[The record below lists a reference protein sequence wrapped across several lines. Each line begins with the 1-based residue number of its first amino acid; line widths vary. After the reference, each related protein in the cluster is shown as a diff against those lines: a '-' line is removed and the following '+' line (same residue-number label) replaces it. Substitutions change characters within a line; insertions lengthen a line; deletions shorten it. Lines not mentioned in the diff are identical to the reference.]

1 MPLDKSSS
9 TLSSTTTPTSGPP
22 WLLWLLGSAALH
34 GLVYV
39 GMTAV
44 LQDKGGAAVPGQR
57 PDAPFTI
64 SMEQRQQVI
73 DSQREHGYN
82 PMQNAGM
89 VPNGQPRLTPQQLA
103 ALTPEQRLQY
113 LRSQSMQGA
122 PGTSRRQIPT
132 LAQSRLSVAE
142 LWKMRDEW
150 GQVLEAQ
157 HAQYRKTVVPMQAN
171 PLQQAKRAI
180 AAAQSDIA
188 TAQKQQQ
195 RATNLMQKLAKAPAS
210 MNKAEKW
217 KLRQQM
223 IEAQKQAETATKNS
237 ERHWETAQAAMTF
250 ADDTLKEETKRINRG
265 ANYHFSLL
273 RLQKQAVEQQQQA
286 ANMSPESPHNSPNLP
301 PQFAKSRAKNFP
313 PKQAEAN
320 QAVVLANRATKSF
333 LDYQKEVNKTL
344 QASKK
349 NVTASPAPSK
359 ALMPELPPIGSKPG
373 DVKNQNI
380 TQLYTT
386 AKELEEQLSQLQ
398 HQSLSY
404 NNAIRKKIKIED
416 AIQQNGSAPGAF
428 SRIDQRQNGPTP
440 AELEQR
446 YPREIA
452 QVESRF
458 QRRLEEAQQEYGIN
472 PSQAKPLQAYQ
483 RVDPNQP
490 NARPQLTPQQQ
501 RLAREMLRRQMG
513 FNSNSKPPANTKP
526 PRRTSTGQRPNRL
539 GALPPTFAPPRR
551 SATEK
556 PPRPWQPGRERIQPI
571 STRPEAAPKP
581 GPKPS
586 QPGSSPT
593 GKPGTAAPLKPAANP
608 LLEAINGQRTTMPPR
623 EEPSQ
628 PGAAQ
633 HTNRDTVLQGD
644 TALQETVP
652 RSNTQA
658 TYGLTEAVE
667 GNETFT
673 PQEPQAESTASA
685 SAPAAAPTPTTEPG
699 QADAG
704 DHGKGQVQG
713 TMGNRPPRRPGPG
726 RPGNAGMPR
735 DHRNP
740 NNRPGRPPRDNRR
753 PQMEAGNP
761 GELSPE
767 IIEQIRAAAQRG
779 TAATD
784 GRPLSGTFGAGTP
797 TLPPDLA
804 KRMQEARQRQAQ
816 TTPPGSAS
824 STPRTTAGSGTAG
837 EAAIP
842 EALRNQPI
850 WSDNVPPPYMP
861 GAGMGGV
868 PGRKILADGVP
879 GADWMFIDSWY
890 TVGPFPNPNR
900 ANIHTAFPP
909 EQGINLDAV
918 YTGKNN
924 QSVRWE
930 FVQTGSPFLVP
941 ANPQEY
947 AVYYAYTEL
956 WFEEAQELTIALG
969 SDDAGK
975 LWVNDKQV
983 WQSSDALK
991 PWRQAEDLVKVQ
1003 FQKGRNRILYRVENG
1018 IILVGMSLTISLK
1031 PGS

>member
-57 PDAPFTI
+57 PDSPFTI
-64 SMEQRQQVI
+64 SMEQRQQVA
-73 DSQREHGYN
+73 DSQQQHGYN

-89 VPNGQPRLTPQQLA
+89 QPNGQPRLTPQQLA

-122 PGTSRRQIPT
+122 PGTSRRETPT

-157 HAQYRKTVVPMQAN
+157 HAQYRKMIGTAQQNPMQRAR
-171 PLQQAKRAI
+171 QAI
-180 AAAQSDIA
+180 AKAGPDIA
-188 TAQKQQQ
+188 AAQKQQQ
-195 RATNLMQKLAKAPAS
+195 RAKALMHKLEKTTNPTQKGQ
-210 MNKAEKW
+210 
-217 KLRQQM
+217 LRQELLDTQRKVAATTRKTYQHWQDAASALSLVKD
-223 IEAQKQAETATKNS
+223 EFKTEYLTADS
-237 ERHWETAQAAMTF
+237 ARYG
-250 ADDTLKEETKRINRG
+250 TLKTAGVQE
-265 ANYHFSLL
+265 AAY
-273 RLQKQAVEQQQQA
+273 AEQVMA
-286 ANMSPESPHNSPNLP
+286 ANMSPESLNKNTNLP
-301 PQFAKSRAKNFP
+301 QQFKESRTRAFP
-313 PKQAEAN
+313 AQQLKAN
-320 QAVVLANRATKSF
+320 QTLLDASREMTLLVRQQQTLTQRLKGKTAKTTARPASIPTKAI
-333 LDYQKEVNKTL
+333 LPGMPPVN
-344 QASKK
+344 
-349 NVTASPAPSK
+349 
-359 ALMPELPPIGSKPG
+359 SKPG
-373 DVKNQNI
+373 DIKKQNI
-380 TQLYTT
+380 AQLYNTS
-386 AKELEEQLSQLQ
+386 KELEEQISRLEHRSR
-398 HQSLSY
+398 SY
-404 NNAIRKKIKIED
+404 AAALRKKIKIED

-428 SRIDQRQNGPTP
+428 SRIDQRQNGPSP

-490 NARPQLTPQQQ
+490 NARPQLTAQQQ

-551 SATEK
+551 SAAEK

-571 STRPEAAPKP
+571 STRPESAPKP

-608 LLEAINGQRTTMPPR
+608 LLEAINGQRTAMPQR

-633 HTNRDTVLQGD
+633 HTNRDTILQGD

-673 PQEPQAESTASA
+673 PQEPQAESNTSA
-685 SAPAAAPTPTTEPG
+685 STPAAAPTPTTEPG

-704 DHGKGQVQG
+704 DHGKGQAQG
-713 TMGNRPPRRPGPG
+713 ARGNRPPRRPEPG
-726 RPGNAGMPR
+726 RPVNAGMPR
-735 DHRNP
+735 DHRNS

-753 PQMEAGNP
+753 PQMESGNP

-779 TAATD
+779 SAAAD

-824 STPRTTAGSGTAG
+824 STPRTTAGSGAAG

-842 EALRNQPI
+842 EALRSQPI
-850 WSDNVPPPYMP
+850 WSDNVPPPTMP

-956 WFEEAQELTIALG
+956 WFEEAQELTLAVG

-975 LWVNDKQV
+975 MWINDKQV

-1031 PGS
+1031 PEGN